1 MPYLNKHL
9 ARTLEQQHKR
19 TVRGLFLKIQD
30 LNNECSILRQR
41 LEKNID
47 LNQYKDAID
56 YVNKYVTHTSIL
68 NLKFIT
74 NTQNLEVVVLHAILI
89 EFILTNETT
98 KSFDYEK
105 QLLEGFIKEILTLND
120 HAPILF
126 TNHKEKMLHY
136 ITSKVI

>member
-89 EFILTNETT
+89 EFIITNETA

-105 QLLEGFIKEILTLND
+105 QLLEGYIEEILALND

-126 TNHKEKMLHY
+126 ANHKEKMLQY
-136 ITSKVI
+136 IASTIT

>member
-74 NTQNLEVVVLHAILI
+74 NTQNLEVVVL
-89 EFILTNETT
+89 
-98 KSFDYEK
+98 